1 MEEQEDR
8 KENRRFAINRILIIL
23 MVAAILGGLLLD
35 HWGITLL
42 NARLL

>member
-1 MEEQEDR
+1 MEENEK
-8 KENRRFAINRILIIL
+8 KENQRFALNRFLIIL

-35 HWGITLL
+35 QWGITFL

>member
-1 MEEQEDR
+1 VEENEK
-8 KENRRFAINRILIIL
+8 KEKRRFAINRFLIIL

>member
-1 MEEQEDR
+1 MEENKKKDNQ
-8 KENRRFAINRILIIL
+8 RFAINRLLIIL
-23 MVAAILGGLLLD
+23 MVAAILGGLLLG